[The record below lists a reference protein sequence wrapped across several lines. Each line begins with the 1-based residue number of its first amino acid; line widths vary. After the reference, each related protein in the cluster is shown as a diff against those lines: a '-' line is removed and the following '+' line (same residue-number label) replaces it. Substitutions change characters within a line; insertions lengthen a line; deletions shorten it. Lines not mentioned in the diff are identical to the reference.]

1 MDIRIS
7 VCDCARHR
15 ERFGTSFDTFWLRL
29 DRNLATSCYSYDHK
43 CWVQGATCQDKN
55 DADFQKAEV
64 GGPGTKFG
72 SRHVYTLRMWL
83 DVMKLYDIYIYVYI
97 NDSIIEIV
105 IRMVSGQEHYQYI
118 FLLTDRIEE
127 FAHLHLPIASYSNNR
142 PDGLQCIWC
151 KMLIKS
157 FKHSEVKLGGLNLMW
172 QILLSLT
179 KTQPGLAPRRAP
191 IHVLFRPWLRAHK
204 LSKPTDHCQ
213 ISKGSWNTGSP
224 YYCSYWM
231 CFCNKRRNLTRKG
244 RCIVCADAEIDSY
257 S

>member
-1 MDIRIS
+1 M
-7 VCDCARHR
+7 
-15 ERFGTSFDTFWLRL
+15 
-29 DRNLATSCYSYDHK
+29 
-43 CWVQGATCQDKN
+43 
-55 DADFQKAEV
+55 
-64 GGPGTKFG
+64 
-72 SRHVYTLRMWL
+72 
-83 DVMKLYDIYIYVYI
+83 IYIYVYI

-142 PDGLQCIWC
+142 PDGVQCIWC

-179 KTQPGLAPRRAP
+179 KTPPGLAPRRAP
-191 IHVLFRPWLRAHK
+191 IHVPFRPWLRAHK